1 MLSGNQSSKH
11 SQTAEYDSFEICL
24 SGCCDDLLRMLRR
37 LAAANPNNVKL
48 EKFKYLSG
56 TGVCSRSTRRSRGPV
71 FVQGVQEEV
80 GGRCATKGKEELSLA
95 RTTCLADKTNHPVE
109 RLSLNR
115 SQCGSCSTKYDTS
128 AGT

>member
-1 MLSGNQSSKH
+1 MGGVLTRVSRNPKVPKVVLSLRSSPCAYK
-11 SQTAEYDSFEICL
+11 QDSEPGVG
-24 SGCCDDLLRMLRR
+24 SDTG
-37 LAAANPNNVKL
+37 A
-48 EKFKYLSG
+48 KYLTE
-56 TGVCSRSTRRSRGPV
+56 TGVCSRNKKLSGG
-71 FVQGVQEEV
+71 GVPPME
-80 GGRCATKGKEELSLA
+80 KKKLSLE